1 MSKEK
6 QFNQDGYQPRDN
18 QYGYQPK
25 SQPLEKGYQPVNQ
38 IVKPSPPPKK
48 P

>member
-1 MSKEK
+1 MSEK
-6 QFNQDGYQPRDN
+6 KHINEDGYQPKEG

-25 SQPLEKGYQPVNQ
+25 YQPLEKGYQPVNQ
-38 IVKPSPPPKK
+38 ISKPAPPPKK